1 MGGLEIPLNRLL
13 LETDSPY
20 FLQKQLTGKEYRST
34 AESTKE
40 YPLSIPGMVYHTAA
54 QVAALR
60 KMPIDVILA
69 SNRLNIEKLYGVT
82 KNMIMIEEMKY
93 YQSNFEN
100 RSNIQG
106 RSVKFEYP
114 VFDDQISRRQ
124 VLYDEGADLI
134 KEKSKISVLSWMKWY
149 GEEMLESNDNNDAID
164 KEYAVEDSTTDSNIT
179 RKSFSQDQSCVSSIN
194 MSSDFANDNGNSS
207 NKDITNRLEDTK
219 LKKNDSALDLVK
231 INY

>member
-1 MGGLEIPLNRLL
+1 
-13 LETDSPY
+13 
-20 FLQKQLTGKEYRST
+20 
-34 AESTKE
+34 
-40 YPLSIPGMVYHTAA
+40 MVYHTAA

-124 VLYDEGADLI
+124 VVYDEGADLI
-134 KEKSKISVLSWMKWY
+134 REQSKISVLSWMKWY

-164 KEYAVEDSTTDSNIT
+164 KVYAVEDSTTDSNIT

-194 MSSDFANDNGNSS
+194 MRSDFTNDNGNIS

-219 LKKNDSALDLVK
+219 LKKNDSALDPVK